1 MIKTIVIATALV
13 FATTAISHAQRPYD
27 PSAGSVGFKKS
38 KPKTAKETKQQKA
51 QLPGASVGFKK

>member
-13 FATTAISHAQRPYD
+13 FATTAISHAQRPYNPAD
-27 PSAGSVGFKKS
+27 SVGFKKS
-38 KPKTAKETKQQKA
+38 KSKTVKETKQQKA

>member
-27 PSAGSVGFKKS
+27 PSAGFKQS
-38 KPKTAKETKQQKA
+38 KQKTVKETKQQKA